1 MPTCNSSRGKI
12 TWVSCYWMYCQI
24 WGQCMQTNHWIFHIS
39 VTYNNHL
46 MIRIVDFLVD
56 FALLEPLGLWDP
68 GPMSEQPPLGG
79 CHSFLE
85 GISTV
90 DAMENPALLDS
101 CIEVP
106 LKHLRF
112 VLIWN
117 PSSSSS
123 LSPHTFYYG
132 ACVWGSHGPY
142 AAATCRARAHVGP
155 GWSSTSGRH
164 GHPYA
169 NPWMVDMIMVHMSSY
184 LICLQVCIHVLAMA
198 CHGTWFI
205 RTDLVKI
212 TLETH

>member
-1 MPTCNSSRGKI
+1 
-12 TWVSCYWMYCQI
+12 
-24 WGQCMQTNHWIFHIS
+24 MQTNHWIFHIS

-56 FALLEPLGLWDP
+56 FALLEPLELWDP

-132 ACVWGSHGPY
+132 ACVMCLRQPRPV
-142 AAATCRARAHVGP
+142 C
-155 GWSSTSGRH
+155 
-164 GHPYA
+164 
-169 NPWMVDMIMVHMSSY
+169 SSY
-184 LICLQVCIHVLAMA
+184 VQSS
-198 CHGTWFI
+198 
-205 RTDLVKI
+205 RTRRAWMIVHKRQARSSLCEPMDG
-212 TLETH
+212 